1 MSSQL
6 DIDRLFTAVVFTLVL
21 YDYTLTIGQEIELF
35 WKRSWRSWTFFLFIA
50 NRYITVFG
58 RVPLLVY
65 SFWSSEIDSDLSQ
78 FTRCNSLFEFFQVE
92 ISVVQ
97 VIGAVIMTMRV
108 YALYGNSR
116 RILIFLVM
124 YLLGAGVVGFVGLSQ
139 QSPTALGV
147 CDSQFIS
154 RSTTSNIIYGSSTD
168 IALIWIGQ
176 LIFDVFVFL
185 LTLLQTLRIH
195 KEGQRSIMDVFLRD
209 GVSVTI
215 VFPPRLIS
223 LNC

>member
-1 MSSQL
+1 MSV
-6 DIDRLFTAVVFTLVL
+6 A
-21 YDYTLTIGQEIELF
+21 
-35 WKRSWRSWTFFLFIA
+35 
-50 NRYITVFG
+50 
-58 RVPLLVY
+58 PPVY
-65 SFWSSEIDSDLSQ
+65 SIYHLSSKLSSCY
-78 FTRCNSLFEFFQVE
+78 CNP
-92 ISVVQ
+92 
-97 VIGAVIMTMRV
+97 
-108 YALYGNSR
+108 
-116 RILIFLVM
+116 
-124 YLLGAGVVGFVGLSQ
+124 GLE
-139 QSPTALGV
+139 QSSTALGV
-147 CDSQFIS
+147 CDPQFIS

-168 IALIWIGQ
+168 ISLIWIGQ